1 MRQCH
6 KILANDLI
14 EAVIHNDS
22 YLVND
27 LLHQGVDPNYS
38 LDSAG
43 VTPLHY
49 AAQNNS
55 LEVIPLL
62 VQAGARVDAQT
73 QPDGLTPMDIAAV
86 HDHFRVIQVLVA
98 YLEQDSLL
106 H

>member
-1 MRQCH
+1 MEQKN

-22 YLVND
+22 FMVSD
-27 LLHQGVDPNYS
+27 LLTRGVDPNYS
-38 LDSAG
+38 LDDAC

-49 AAQNNS
+49 AAQSNS

-62 VQAGARVDAQT
+62 VQAGAKVDAQT
-73 QPDGLTPMDIAAV
+73 HPDGLTPIDMAAV
-86 HDHFRVIQVLVA
+86 HDHYKVLQVLIA
-98 YLEQDSLL
+98 YLQCDCFL

>member
-1 MRQCH
+1 MQQH
-6 KILANDLI
+6 QKILANDLI

-22 YLVND
+22 LLVND

-62 VQAGARVDAQT
+62 MQAGAKVDAQT
-73 QPDGLTPMDIAAV
+73 QPDGLTPFDIAVV
-86 HDHFRVIQVLVA
+86 HDHYRVIQVLIA
-98 YLEQDSLL
+98 YREQDSPL

>member
-1 MRQCH
+1 MNQH
-6 KILANDLI
+6 NKILANDLI

-22 YLVND
+22 FMVND

-38 LDSAG
+38 LDAAG

-62 VQAGARVDAQT
+62 VQAGAKVDAQT
-73 QPDGLTPMDIAAV
+73 QPDGLTPIDMAAV
-86 HDHFRVIQVLVA
+86 YDHYRVMQVLIA
-98 YLEQDSLL
+98 YMEQDCCV